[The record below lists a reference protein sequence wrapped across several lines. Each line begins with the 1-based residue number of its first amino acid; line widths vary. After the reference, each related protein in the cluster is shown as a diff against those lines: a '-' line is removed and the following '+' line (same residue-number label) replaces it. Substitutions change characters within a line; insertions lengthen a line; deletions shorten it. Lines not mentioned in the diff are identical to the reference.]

1 MRVYAV
7 SSDGVRSLPD
17 GRFQQQGVIDGVG
30 NPTVA
35 GSVVKNAAL
44 SMRDE
49 ILTWH
54 HEPSI
59 VQEIYRPA
67 HGKPKTVNAKS
78 PARESA

>member
-1 MRVYAV
+1 
-7 SSDGVRSLPD
+7 
-17 GRFQQQGVIDGVG
+17 
-30 NPTVA
+30 
-35 GSVVKNAAL
+35 L

-59 VQEIYRPA
+59 VQEIHRPA